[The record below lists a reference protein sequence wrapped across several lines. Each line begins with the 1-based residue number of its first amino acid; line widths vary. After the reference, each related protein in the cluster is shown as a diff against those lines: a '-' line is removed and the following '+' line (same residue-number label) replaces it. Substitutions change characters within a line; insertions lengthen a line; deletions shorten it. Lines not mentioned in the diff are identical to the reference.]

1 MVCDEEKLL
10 FCRRITRRRTI
21 LLSQPSVIPNRLS
34 LDSNV
39 PVMRKKMSRT
49 KKIEACGWQEA
60 KQSIREEK
68 EKIWNYFSHFERRKR
83 NLNSLSPVLRRER
96 EMWKL
101 FLPFREA
108 KEKSEF
114 PFPSFEKRK
123 RNMKTISFISRGGR
137 ESWIQFPQL
146 REEKEKSIKIFLT
159 FEKGNRNF
167 NYISTISRREKEYSF
182 LVFWE

>member
-1 MVCDEEKLL
+1 MILMVTTKLKSEWEVRDRAYLRRCSPDHPWFLPVWSLWLLSSYPWWRKWKTMVCDEEKLL
-10 FCRRITRRRTI
+10 FCHRMTRRRTI

-96 EMWKL
+96 EIWKL
-101 FLPFREA
+101 FLLFREEE
-108 KEKSEF
+108 EKVEF
-114 PFPSFEKRK
+114 NFPSFEKRK
-123 RNMKTISFISRGGR
+123 RN
-137 ESWIQFPQL
+137 QL
-146 REEKEKSIKIFLT
+146 K
-159 FEKGNRNF
+159 
-167 NYISTISRREKEYSF
+167 YS
-182 LVFWE
+182 